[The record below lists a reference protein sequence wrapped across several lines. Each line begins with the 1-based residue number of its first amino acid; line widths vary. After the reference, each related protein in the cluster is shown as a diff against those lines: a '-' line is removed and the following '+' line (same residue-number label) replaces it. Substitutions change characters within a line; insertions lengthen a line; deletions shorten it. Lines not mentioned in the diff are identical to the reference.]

1 MSSSVSGFRL
11 QAESLIIFVV
21 ITFWISGSS
30 FSQIIDSDTS
40 NVIIR
45 KTKKEKPQEYN
56 ISDVIV
62 KRDRSKIVSVIRV
75 DLDIPIKTTFKLAVS
90 DTSSNVLIY
99 LVNDQTLNPG
109 VYRVKWEMPVCMLS
123 NSINTECYSPG
134 KYFVEFETDQF
145 IFVRDFFI

>member
-1 MSSSVSGFRL
+1 MISDWSL
-11 QAESLIIFVV
+11 QIAFLFFFVV
-21 ITFWISGSS
+21 VSLVFSETS

-40 NVIIR
+40 TVIIR
-45 KTKKEKPQEYN
+45 KTKKEKPQEYS

-90 DTSSNVLIY
+90 DTSNNILIY

-123 NSINTECYSPG
+123 NSNNTECYQPG

-145 IFVRDFFI
+145 IFVRDFYIK